1 MHVKFSPIH
10 QIFRKLAYMIFYIK
24 TVEEFGLHKELGKV
38 TQGEGIRVGKMTKV
52 CKILE
57 WRGGVMIKRY

>member
-1 MHVKFSPIH
+1 
-10 QIFRKLAYMIFYIK
+10 MIFYIK

-57 WRGGVMIKRY
+57 WRGRGVGHDKEILTENILEGKAKL